1 MKVVNVV
8 VMCSNERAVA
18 RTTHGTII
26 ISSHRMLINRIVFHG
41 IHSLCT

>member
-8 VMCSNERAVA
+8 RYNSERAVA
-18 RTTHGTII
+18 RPTHGTI

-41 IHSLCT
+41 MRSLCT